1 MELNQYYKNKINEL
15 STYLCNPLI
24 KKDEVMKYCY
34 LKQKD
39 IYELNLITIKDLTNF
54 INTRNTRYK
63 IILDNF
69 RINKQSLPPEE
80 LYQQINL
87 SKYSIQGIYGLFSG
101 IIVKSWLYGS
111 IDFALIMK
119 IFISIMSKLNNEWR
133 NVIEQHLIIYNGVN
147 RICHRLECHC
157 INFDYC
163 KHENDT
169 VWNNIFEQELFDID
183 SHIGKDD
190 FTILDAL
197 VKISK
202 NYDIPDPRKIIP
214 DIFPEHS
221 VITLKK
227 KIPWQIER
235 LLWIAYLKE
244 GHNNLFR
251 LPKDL
256 IHLICYQ
263 FTMLYRI

>member
-101 IIVKSWLYGS
+101 IIVKS
-111 IDFALIMK
+111 
-119 IFISIMSKLNNEWR
+119 
-133 NVIEQHLIIYNGVN
+133 
-147 RICHRLECHC
+147 C
-157 INFDYC
+157 
-163 KHENDT
+163 
-169 VWNNIFEQELFDID
+169 
-183 SHIGKDD
+183 
-190 FTILDAL
+190 
-197 VKISK
+197 
-202 NYDIPDPRKIIP
+202 
-214 DIFPEHS
+214 
-221 VITLKK
+221 
-227 KIPWQIER
+227 
-235 LLWIAYLKE
+235 LWF
-244 GHNNLFR
+244 N
-251 LPKDL
+251 
-256 IHLICYQ
+256 
-263 FTMLYRI
+263 

>member
-1 MELNQYYKNKINEL
+1 MEINQYYKNKINEL
-15 STYLCNPLI
+15 SSYLCNPLI
-24 KKDEVMKYCY
+24 RKDEVLKYCSQ
-34 LKQKD
+34 KQKD
-39 IYELNLITIKDLTNF
+39 LYELNSITIKDLTNF

-87 SKYSIQGIYGLFSG
+87 SKYTIQGLYGLFSG

-111 IDFALIMK
+111 IDFAIMMK
-119 IFISIMSKLNNEWR
+119 IYLSIMFKLDDKWR
-133 NVIEQHLIIYNGVN
+133 NVIEQNLIIYNGVN

-163 KHENDT
+163 KQENDT

-190 FTILDAL
+190 YTILDAL

-235 LLWIAYLKE
+235 LLWITNLKE
-244 GHNNLFR
+244 GNNNLFR
-251 LPKDL
+251 LPKDI